1 LYDKSCQEQKE
12 QEERFSAFFFSFEIQ
27 IPNLCARCQV
37 PKGERKKNQWPTALP
52 KVSHKG
58 ENALPIICFC
68 GCFSPHVRT
77 ASIYAAAA
85 PV

>member
-1 LYDKSCQEQKE
+1 MIKVVRSRKSKK
-12 QEERFSAFFFSFEIQ
+12 SAFRPSFSVFRYRYQTFVQGAKFQKVKE
-27 IPNLCARCQV
+27 
-37 PKGERKKNQWPTALP
+37 KKNQWPTALP